1 MSFYKEFDENA
12 KVEVETVNKYEK
24 QLAKKKKK
32 RRRKEKE
39 RKEKKSE
46 RRSGSR
52 SKKKVKGKS
61 VINLNTPHFK
71 EYDNV
76 MYNN

>member
-1 MSFYKEFDENA
+1 M
-12 KVEVETVNKYEK
+12 
-24 QLAKKKKK
+24 K
-32 RRRKEKE
+32 RKR
-39 RKEKKSE
+39 E

-52 SKKKVKGKS
+52 SKNKIKGRS
-61 VINLNTPHFK
+61 VIKLNKPHFK